1 MAWRKKKDS
10 GSDSENKFNKFFNK
24 NNGSRFNNKI
34 YERDLSTDSEI
45 NNVNKKSFGFDSK
58 LNNNNKNETISY
70 HNNFD
75 PTRDNNKNYFR
86 NNYKS
91 NYKSNYRSNHNK
103 VPFKKNTQPKST
115 TQTINDEILNIEK
128 QLASNKYM
136 TKIKK
141 DELEKK
147 IKELNIK
154 KKNEFPQ
161 LSNSPQIILE
171 PKISCWNNLSQSK
184 IYTNNCPV
192 KISEKKKIY
201 MKNMLSLIMK
211 EVTLLMIFQLKK
223 SYKTIL
229 FLTYIL

>member
-10 GSDSENKFNKFFNK
+10 SSDSENKFNKFFNK

-45 NNVNKKSFGFDSK
+45 NNVNKKSYAFDSK

-147 IKELNIK
+147 N
-154 KKNEFPQ
+154 
-161 LSNSPQIILE
+161 
-171 PKISCWNNLSQSK
+171 
-184 IYTNNCPV
+184 
-192 KISEKKKIY
+192 
-201 MKNMLSLIMK
+201 
-211 EVTLLMIFQLKK
+211 
-223 SYKTIL
+223 
-229 FLTYIL
+229 